1 MQWLR
6 PDPCSLE
13 VPAPVLIYTLGR
25 FELLINGAVLQFEG
39 RGPRKPLE
47 LLTILV
53 AFGPHGAGVGPVTDL
68 LWPDADGFDGYRALI
83 TTLHRLRQL
92 LLRRQAIH
100 FGAGRLWLDATV
112 CAVDLWRFEQLLAAA
127 RDRQAVQR
135 ALALYRGPFLTG
147 DDSACAVGVRARL
160 EESIARATRRH
171 WMRGAEQGERY
182 AAQAI

>member
-1 MQWLR
+1 
-6 PDPCSLE
+6 
-13 VPAPVLIYTLGR
+13 
-25 FELLINGAVLQFEG
+25 VLQFEG

-135 ALALYRGPFLTG
+135 ALALYRGPFHAPRAGTG
-147 DDSACAVGVRARL
+147 CGARSRA
-160 EESIARATRRH
+160 SGMPRRRSEAH
-171 WMRGAEQGERY
+171 PRPGL
-182 AAQAI
+182 